1 MVGSLYSGISGIK
14 THQTGIDVTSN
25 NIANVNT
32 TGFRANSPEFKS
44 LFSTHLNYVNSNS
57 PVANDYNYGVTIG
70 SNAINTNDGTYVNA
84 DGDFNVAYS
93 GKGWF
98 VVGLN
103 KNGAFDI
110 TNPDYTGAQQNYFTR
125 DGSFSLDGEGY
136 LVNSS
141 GYYMYGINLGKIAA
155 DGTLT
160 GANNL
165 EQDYANLG
173 GSVLEPIQIP
183 KEMHYQP
190 TLTTQV
196 NLAVNLN
203 RTQNAQGITA
213 LQDENGNFSMEKF
226 LALDMNSLMDSSGKL
241 IDAKN
246 YKDITFSVEQNGE
259 TKNYTFTYGAEGENG
274 FKTTG
279 ELITLIKER
288 TGLDLALKLDS
299 LGNPSDCSLYL
310 SNNTMQ
316 EMTLSISGRLAQK
329 LGLSTNNETLESAF
343 QSQVETFTENTNY
356 PNGAYVNYG
365 GIIFQK
371 NGEGQDAGN
380 PIDNPESW
388 TLVDS
393 TKVANYKEN
402 SEYNEGDFIVYE
414 GKIYQRSNEP
424 ITMVEDPETGE
435 LIAQNPA
442 EDTIGWKEIGEN
454 SRGMITEYEAGTTYE
469 ENAMV
474 TLNGILYQK
483 TNGAGDTNPL
493 EDASGWRILMTDSL
507 DSTQL
512 NVATYET
519 NTEVYSD
526 SGEKFILKSQYILLE
541 QGDQTAT
548 PPINERWE
556 VKSAIYDS
564 TGKTM
569 ISENPVFSEISF
581 NADGTPNAEPFEVAF
596 QNGSI
601 QVNLAQSD
609 DGKFS
614 SNFAYTDSAL
624 KSATQDGTSSGI
636 MNDIVINEDGIIL
649 VNFTNGKVEP
659 IGRIGIAAFVN
670 DQGLSKVGGNL
681 FKMNAMTINGETSVV
696 SGPPLLAWEETGNA
710 GLKYGQVLDHML
722 ETSNVDTG
730 TALTDLIV
738 YQRGYQMSA
747 KSITTA
753 DQLMQEAIQLK
764 RS

>member
-14 THQTGIDVTSN
+14 THQVGIDVTSN
-25 NIANVNT
+25 NIANINT
-32 TGFRANSPEFKS
+32 TGFRANTPEFKS
-44 LFSTHLNYVNSNS
+44 LFSTNLNYVNSNS
-57 PVANDYNYGVTIG
+57 PVANDYNYGVTLG
-70 SNAINTNDGTYVNA
+70 SNAINTNDGTYVSA

-103 KNGAFDI
+103 KNGEFDI
-110 TNPDYTGAQQNYFTR
+110 NNPNYNVKQNYFTR

-160 GANNL
+160 GTNNL
-165 EQDYANLG
+165 QQDYANLG

-183 KEMHYQP
+183 KELHYQP
-190 TLTTQV
+190 TLTTEV

-203 RTQNAQGITA
+203 RTQNAKGITA
-213 LQDENGNFSMEKF
+213 LQDINGNFSMEKF
-226 LALDMNSLMDSSGKL
+226 LAQDINSLMDSSGKL
-241 IDAKN
+241 LDAKN
-246 YKDITFSVEQNGE
+246 YKDITFSIEQNGV
-259 TKNYTFTYGAEGENG
+259 TTNHTFTYGDTGANG
-274 FKTTG
+274 FKSVG
-279 ELITLIKER
+279 ELIDLIKEQ
-288 TGLDLALKLDS
+288 TGLDLALKLDENA
-299 LGNPSDCSLYL
+299 NPSDCSLYL
-310 SNNTMQ
+310 SNNSMQ
-316 EMTLSISGRLAQK
+316 NVNVSISGRLAEK
-329 LGLSTNNETLESAF
+329 LGLSTNNEILDSAF
-343 QSQVETFTENTNY
+343 TSQIKTFEENAVY
-356 PNGAYVNYG
+356 QNGDYVNYQG
-365 GIIFQK
+365 MIFQK
-371 NGEGQDAGN
+371 NGEGEALGN

-388 TLVDS
+388 NLVDS
-393 TKVANYKEN
+393 TKVPTYQEN
-402 SEYNEGDFIVYE
+402 QEYLEGDFIVYE
-414 GKIYQRSNEP
+414 GRVYQRSAEE

-435 LIAQNPA
+435 LVPQNPA
-442 EDTIGWKEIGEN
+442 EDTQAWIEVGEN
-454 SRGMITEYEAGTTYE
+454 TKGMIAEYQAGNNYQ

-483 TNGAGDTNPL
+483 VNGAGNTNPS
-493 EDASGWRILMTDSL
+493 EDSSGWRILMSDSL

-512 NVATYET
+512 NVPTYET

-526 SGEKFILKSQYILLE
+526 TGEKFILKNQYILIE

-556 VKSAIYDS
+556 VRSAIYDS

-569 ISENPVFSEISF
+569 ISQNPVLSEISF
-581 NADGTPNAEPFEVAF
+581 NADGSANATPFAVEF
-596 QNGSI
+596 QGGSI

-609 DGKFS
+609 DGKSS

-624 KSATQDGTSSGI
+624 KSATQDGTESGI
-636 MNDIVINEDGIIL
+636 MDDIVINEDGIIL

-681 FKMNAMTINGETSVV
+681 FEMNAMTINGETSVV
-696 SGPPLLAWEETGNA
+696 SGPPLLAWEETGTA
-710 GLKYGQVLDHML
+710 SLKYGQVLDHML

>member
-14 THQTGIDVTSN
+14 THQVGIDVTSN
-25 NIANVNT
+25 NIANINT
-32 TGFRANSPEFKS
+32 TGFRANTPEFKS
-44 LFSTHLNYVNSNS
+44 LFSTNLNYVNSNS
-57 PVANDYNYGVTIG
+57 PVANDYNYGVTLG
-70 SNAINTNDGTYVNA
+70 SNAINTNDGTYVSA

-103 KNGAFDI
+103 KNGEFDI
-110 TNPDYTGAQQNYFTR
+110 NNPNYNVKQNYFTR

-160 GANNL
+160 GTNNL
-165 EQDYANLG
+165 QQDYANLG

-183 KEMHYQP
+183 KELHYQP
-190 TLTTQV
+190 TLTTEV

-203 RTQNAQGITA
+203 RTQNAKGITA
-213 LQDENGNFSMEKF
+213 LQDINGNFSMEKF
-226 LALDMNSLMDSSGKL
+226 LAQDINSLMDSSGKL
-241 IDAKN
+241 LDAKN
-246 YKDITFSVEQNGE
+246 YKDITFSIEQNGV
-259 TKNYTFTYGAEGENG
+259 TTNHTFTYGDTGANG
-274 FKTTG
+274 FKSVG
-279 ELITLIKER
+279 ELIDLIKEQ
-288 TGLDLALKLDS
+288 TGLDLALKLDEN
-299 LGNPSDCSLYL
+299 GNPSDCSLYL
-310 SNNTMQ
+310 SNNSMQ
-316 EMTLSISGRLAQK
+316 NMNVSISGRLAEK
-329 LGLSTNNETLESAF
+329 LGLSTNNEILDSAF
-343 QSQVETFTENTNY
+343 TSQIKTFEENVVY
-356 PNGAYVNYG
+356 QNGDYVNYQG
-365 GIIFQK
+365 MIFQK
-371 NGEGQDAGN
+371 NGEGEALGN

-388 TLVDS
+388 NLVDS
-393 TKVANYKEN
+393 TKVPTYQEN
-402 SEYNEGDFIVYE
+402 QEYLEGDFIVYE
-414 GKIYQRSNEP
+414 GRVYQRSAEE

-435 LIAQNPA
+435 LVPQNPA
-442 EDTIGWKEIGEN
+442 EDTQAWIEVGEN
-454 SRGMITEYEAGTTYE
+454 TKGMIAEYQAGNNYQ

-483 TNGAGDTNPL
+483 VNGAGNTNPS
-493 EDASGWRILMTDSL
+493 EDSSGWRILMSDSL

-512 NVATYET
+512 NVPTYET

-526 SGEKFILKSQYILLE
+526 TGEKFILKNQYILIE

-556 VKSAIYDS
+556 VRSAIYDS

-569 ISENPVFSEISF
+569 ISQNPVLSEISF
-581 NADGTPNAEPFEVAF
+581 NADGSANATPFAVEF
-596 QNGSI
+596 QGGSI

-609 DGKFS
+609 DGKSS

-624 KSATQDGTSSGI
+624 KSATQDGTESGI
-636 MNDIVINEDGIIL
+636 MDDIVINEDGIIL

-681 FKMNAMTINGETSVV
+681 FEMNAMTINGETSVV
-696 SGPPLLAWEETGNA
+696 SGPPLLAWEETGTA
-710 GLKYGQVLDHML
+710 SLKYGQVLDHML

>member
-14 THQTGIDVTSN
+14 THQVGIDVTSN
-25 NIANVNT
+25 NIANINT
-32 TGFRANSPEFKS
+32 TGFRANTPEFKS
-44 LFSTHLNYVNSNS
+44 LFSTNLNYVNSNS
-57 PVANDYNYGVTIG
+57 PVANDYNYGVTLG
-70 SNAINTNDGTYVNA
+70 SNAINTNDGTYVSA

-103 KNGAFDI
+103 KNGEFDI
-110 TNPDYTGAQQNYFTR
+110 NNPNYNVKQNYFTR

-160 GANNL
+160 GTNNL
-165 EQDYANLG
+165 QQDYANLG

-183 KEMHYQP
+183 KELHYQP
-190 TLTTQV
+190 TLTTEV

-203 RTQNAQGITA
+203 RTQNAKGITA
-213 LQDENGNFSMEKF
+213 LQDINGNFSMEKF
-226 LALDMNSLMDSSGKL
+226 LAQDINSLMDSSGKL
-241 IDAKN
+241 LDAKN
-246 YKDITFSVEQNGE
+246 YKDITFSIEQNGV
-259 TKNYTFTYGAEGENG
+259 TTNHTFTYGDTGANG
-274 FKTTG
+274 FKSVG
-279 ELITLIKER
+279 ELIDLIKEQ
-288 TGLDLALKLDS
+288 TGLDLALKLDEN
-299 LGNPSDCSLYL
+299 GNPSDCSLYL
-310 SNNTMQ
+310 SNNSMQ
-316 EMTLSISGRLAQK
+316 NVNVSISGRLAEK
-329 LGLSTNNETLESAF
+329 LGLSTNNEILDSAF
-343 QSQVETFTENTNY
+343 TSQIKTFEENAVYQNGDYINY
-356 PNGAYVNYG
+356 QGM
-365 GIIFQK
+365 IFQK
-371 NGEGQDAGN
+371 NGEGEALGN

-388 TLVDS
+388 NLVDS
-393 TKVANYKEN
+393 TKVPTYQEN
-402 SEYNEGDFIVYE
+402 QEYLEGDFIVYE
-414 GKIYQRSNEP
+414 GRVYQRSAEE

-435 LIAQNPA
+435 LVPQNPA
-442 EDTIGWKEIGEN
+442 EDTQAWIEVGEN
-454 SRGMITEYEAGTTYE
+454 TKGMIAEYQAGNNYQ

-483 TNGAGDTNPL
+483 VNGAGNTNPS
-493 EDASGWRILMTDSL
+493 EDSSGWRILMSDSL

-512 NVATYET
+512 NVPTYET

-526 SGEKFILKSQYILLE
+526 TGEKFILKNQYILIE

-556 VKSAIYDS
+556 VRSAIYDS

-569 ISENPVFSEISF
+569 ISQNPVLSEISF
-581 NADGTPNAEPFEVAF
+581 NADGSANATPFAVEF
-596 QNGSI
+596 QGGSI

-609 DGKFS
+609 DGKSS

-624 KSATQDGTSSGI
+624 KSATQDGTESGI
-636 MNDIVINEDGIIL
+636 MDDIVINEDGIIL

-681 FKMNAMTINGETSVV
+681 FEMNAMTINGETSVV
-696 SGPPLLAWEETGNA
+696 SGPPLLAWEETGTA
-710 GLKYGQVLDHML
+710 SLKYGQVLDHML

>member
-14 THQTGIDVTSN
+14 THQVGIDVTSN
-25 NIANVNT
+25 NIANINT
-32 TGFRANSPEFKS
+32 TGFRANTPEFKS
-44 LFSTHLNYVNSNS
+44 LFSTNLNYVNSNS
-57 PVANDYNYGVTIG
+57 PVANDYNYGVTLG
-70 SNAINTNDGTYVNA
+70 SNAINTNDGTYVSA

-103 KNGAFDI
+103 KNGEFDI
-110 TNPDYTGAQQNYFTR
+110 NNPNYNVKQNYFTR

-160 GANNL
+160 GTNNL
-165 EQDYANLG
+165 QQDYANLG

-183 KEMHYQP
+183 KELHYQP
-190 TLTTQV
+190 TLTTEV

-203 RTQNAQGITA
+203 RTQNAKGITA
-213 LQDENGNFSMEKF
+213 LQDINGNFSMEKF
-226 LALDMNSLMDSSGKL
+226 LAQDINSLMDSSGKL
-241 IDAKN
+241 LDAKN
-246 YKDITFSVEQNGE
+246 YKDITFSIEQNGV
-259 TKNYTFTYGAEGENG
+259 TTNHTFTYGDTGANG
-274 FKTTG
+274 FKSVG
-279 ELITLIKER
+279 VLIDLFKEQ
-288 TGLDLALKLDS
+288 TGLVLALKLDEN
-299 LGNPSDCSLYL
+299 GNPSDCSLYL
-310 SNNTMQ
+310 SNNSMQ
-316 EMTLSISGRLAQK
+316 NVNVSISGRLAEK
-329 LGLSTNNETLESAF
+329 LGLSTNNEILDSAF
-343 QSQVETFTENTNY
+343 TSQIKTFEENAVY
-356 PNGAYVNYG
+356 QNGDYVNYQG
-365 GIIFQK
+365 MIFQK
-371 NGEGQDAGN
+371 NGEGEALGN

-388 TLVDS
+388 NLVDS
-393 TKVANYKEN
+393 TKVPTYQEN
-402 SEYNEGDFIVYE
+402 QEYLEGDFIVYE
-414 GKIYQRSNEP
+414 GRVYQRSAEE

-435 LIAQNPA
+435 LVPQNPA
-442 EDTIGWKEIGEN
+442 EDTQAWIEVGEN
-454 SRGMITEYEAGTTYE
+454 TKGMIAEYQAGNNYQ

-483 TNGAGDTNPL
+483 VNGAGNTNPS
-493 EDASGWRILMTDSL
+493 EDSSGWRILMSDSL

-512 NVATYET
+512 NVPTYET

-526 SGEKFILKSQYILLE
+526 TGEKFILKNQYILIE

-556 VKSAIYDS
+556 VRSAIYDS

-569 ISENPVFSEISF
+569 ISQNPVLSEISF
-581 NADGTPNAEPFEVAF
+581 NADGSANATPFAVEF
-596 QNGSI
+596 QGGSI

-609 DGKFS
+609 DGKSS

-624 KSATQDGTSSGI
+624 KSATQDGTESGI
-636 MNDIVINEDGIIL
+636 MDDIVINEDGIIL

-681 FKMNAMTINGETSVV
+681 FEMNAMTINGETSVV
-696 SGPPLLAWEETGNA
+696 SGPPLLAWEETGTA
-710 GLKYGQVLDHML
+710 SLKYGQVLDHML

>member
-14 THQTGIDVTSN
+14 THQVGIDVTSN
-25 NIANVNT
+25 NIANINT
-32 TGFRANSPEFKS
+32 TGFRANTPEFKS
-44 LFSTHLNYVNSNS
+44 LFSTNLNYVNSNS
-57 PVANDYNYGVTIG
+57 PVANDYNYGVTLG
-70 SNAINTNDGTYVNA
+70 SNAINTNDGTYVSA
-84 DGDFNVAYS
+84 DADFNVAYS

-103 KNGAFDI
+103 KNGEFDI
-110 TNPDYTGAQQNYFTR
+110 NNPNYNVKQNYFTR

-160 GANNL
+160 GTNNL
-165 EQDYANLG
+165 QQDYANLG

-183 KEMHYQP
+183 KELHYQP
-190 TLTTQV
+190 TLTTEV

-203 RTQNAQGITA
+203 RTQNAKGITA
-213 LQDENGNFSMEKF
+213 LQDINGNFSMEKF
-226 LALDMNSLMDSSGKL
+226 LAQDINSLMDSSGKL
-241 IDAKN
+241 LDAKN
-246 YKDITFSVEQNGE
+246 YKDITFSIEQNGV
-259 TKNYTFTYGAEGENG
+259 TTNHTFTYGDTGANG
-274 FKTTG
+274 FKSVG
-279 ELITLIKER
+279 ELIDLIKEQ
-288 TGLDLALKLDS
+288 TGLDLALKLDEN
-299 LGNPSDCSLYL
+299 GNPSDCSLYL
-310 SNNTMQ
+310 SNNSMQ
-316 EMTLSISGRLAQK
+316 NVNVSISGRLAEK
-329 LGLSTNNETLESAF
+329 LGLSTNNEILDSAF
-343 QSQVETFTENTNY
+343 TSQIKTFEENAVY
-356 PNGAYVNYG
+356 QNGDYVNYQG
-365 GIIFQK
+365 MIFQK
-371 NGEGQDAGN
+371 NGEGEALGN

-388 TLVDS
+388 NLVDS
-393 TKVANYKEN
+393 TKVPTYQEN
-402 SEYNEGDFIVYE
+402 QEYLEGDFIVYE
-414 GKIYQRSNEP
+414 GRVYQRSAEE

-435 LIAQNPA
+435 LVPQNPA
-442 EDTIGWKEIGEN
+442 EDTQAWIEVGEN
-454 SRGMITEYEAGTTYE
+454 TKGMIAEYQAGNNYQ

-483 TNGAGDTNPL
+483 VNGAGNTNPS
-493 EDASGWRILMTDSL
+493 EDSSGWRILMSDSL

-512 NVATYET
+512 NVPTYET

-526 SGEKFILKSQYILLE
+526 TGEKFILKNQYILIE

-548 PPINERWE
+548 PRINERWE
-556 VKSAIYDS
+556 VRSAIYDS

-569 ISENPVFSEISF
+569 ISQNPVLSEISF
-581 NADGTPNAEPFEVAF
+581 NADGSANATPFAVEF
-596 QNGSI
+596 QGGSI

-609 DGKFS
+609 DGKSS

-624 KSATQDGTSSGI
+624 KSATQDGTESGI
-636 MNDIVINEDGIIL
+636 MDDIVINEDGIIL

-681 FKMNAMTINGETSVV
+681 FEMNAMTINGETSVV
-696 SGPPLLAWEETGNA
+696 SGPPLLAWEETGTA
-710 GLKYGQVLDHML
+710 SLKYGQVLDHML

>member
-14 THQTGIDVTSN
+14 THQVGIDVTSN
-25 NIANVNT
+25 NIANTNT
-32 TGFRANSPEFKS
+32 TGFRANTLEFKS
-44 LFSTHLNYVNSNS
+44 LFSTILNYVNSYS
-57 PVANDYNYGVTIG
+57 PVANDYNYGVTLG
-70 SNAINTNDGTYVNA
+70 SNAINTNDGTYVSA

-103 KNGAFDI
+103 KNGEFDI
-110 TNPDYTGAQQNYFTR
+110 NNPNYNVKQNYFTR

-160 GANNL
+160 GTNNL
-165 EQDYANLG
+165 QQDYANLG

-183 KEMHYQP
+183 KELHYQP
-190 TLTTQV
+190 TLTTEV

-203 RTQNAQGITA
+203 RTQNAKGITA
-213 LQDENGNFSMEKF
+213 LQDINGNFSMQKF
-226 LALDMNSLMDSSGKL
+226 LAQDINSLMDSSGKL
-241 IDAKN
+241 LDAKN
-246 YKDITFSVEQNGE
+246 YKDITFSIEQNGV
-259 TKNYTFTYGAEGENG
+259 TTNHTFTYGDTGANG
-274 FKTTG
+274 FKSVG
-279 ELITLIKER
+279 ELIDLIKEQ
-288 TGLDLALKLDS
+288 TGLDLALKLDEN
-299 LGNPSDCSLYL
+299 GNPSDCSLYL
-310 SNNTMQ
+310 SNNSMQ
-316 EMTLSISGRLAQK
+316 NVNVSISGRLAEK
-329 LGLSTNNETLESAF
+329 LGLSTNNEILDSAF
-343 QSQVETFTENTNY
+343 TSQIKTFEENVVY
-356 PNGAYVNYG
+356 QNGDYVNYQG
-365 GIIFQK
+365 MIFQK
-371 NGEGQDAGN
+371 NGEGEALGN

-388 TLVDS
+388 NLVDS
-393 TKVANYKEN
+393 TKVPTYQEN
-402 SEYNEGDFIVYE
+402 QEYLEGDFIVYE
-414 GKIYQRSNEP
+414 GRVYQRSAEE

-435 LIAQNPA
+435 LVPQNPA
-442 EDTIGWKEIGEN
+442 EDTQAWIEVGEN
-454 SRGMITEYEAGTTYE
+454 TKGMIAEYQAGNNYQ

-483 TNGAGDTNPL
+483 VNGAGNTNPS
-493 EDASGWRILMTDSL
+493 EDSSGWRILMSDSL

-512 NVATYET
+512 NVPTYET

-526 SGEKFILKSQYILLE
+526 TGEKFILKNQYILIE

-556 VKSAIYDS
+556 VRSAIYDS

-569 ISENPVFSEISF
+569 ISQNPVLSEISF
-581 NADGTPNAEPFEVAF
+581 NADGSANATPFAVEF
-596 QNGSI
+596 QGGSI

-609 DGKFS
+609 DGKSS

-624 KSATQDGTSSGI
+624 KSATQDGTESGI
-636 MNDIVINEDGIIL
+636 MDDIVINEDGIIL

-681 FKMNAMTINGETSVV
+681 FEMNAMTINGETSVG
-696 SGPPLLAWEETGNA
+696 SGPPLLAWEETGTA
-710 GLKYGQVLDHML
+710 SLKYGQVLDHML

>member
-14 THQTGIDVTSN
+14 THQVGIDVTSN
-25 NIANVNT
+25 NIANINT
-32 TGFRANSPEFKS
+32 TGFRANTPEFKS
-44 LFSTHLNYVNSNS
+44 LFSTNLNYVNSNS
-57 PVANDYNYGVTIG
+57 PVANDYNYGVTLG
-70 SNAINTNDGTYVNA
+70 SNAINTNDGTYVSA

-103 KNGAFDI
+103 KNGEFDI
-110 TNPDYTGAQQNYFTR
+110 NNPNYNVKQNYFTR

-160 GANNL
+160 GTNNL
-165 EQDYANLG
+165 QQDYANLG

-183 KEMHYQP
+183 KELHYQP
-190 TLTTQV
+190 TLTTEV

-203 RTQNAQGITA
+203 RTQNAKGITA
-213 LQDENGNFSMEKF
+213 LQDINGNFSMEKF
-226 LALDMNSLMDSSGKL
+226 LAQDINSLMDSSGKL
-241 IDAKN
+241 LDAKN
-246 YKDITFSVEQNGE
+246 YKDITFSIEQNGV
-259 TKNYTFTYGAEGENG
+259 TTNHTFTYGDTGANG
-274 FKTTG
+274 FKSVG
-279 ELITLIKER
+279 ELIDLIKEQ
-288 TGLDLALKLDS
+288 TGLDLALKLDEN
-299 LGNPSDCSLYL
+299 GNPSDCSLYL
-310 SNNTMQ
+310 SNNSMQ
-316 EMTLSISGRLAQK
+316 NVNVSISGRLAEK
-329 LGLSTNNETLESAF
+329 LGLSTNNEILDSAF
-343 QSQVETFTENTNY
+343 TSQIKTFEENAVY
-356 PNGAYVNYG
+356 QNGDYVNYQG
-365 GIIFQK
+365 MIFQK
-371 NGEGQDAGN
+371 NGKGEALGN

-388 TLVDS
+388 NLVDS
-393 TKVANYKEN
+393 TKVPTYQEN
-402 SEYNEGDFIVYE
+402 QEYLEGDFIVYE
-414 GKIYQRSNEP
+414 GRVYQRSAEE

-435 LIAQNPA
+435 LVPQNPA
-442 EDTIGWKEIGEN
+442 EDTQAWIEVGEN
-454 SRGMITEYEAGTTYE
+454 TKGMIAEYQAGNNYQ

-483 TNGAGDTNPL
+483 VNGAGNTNPS
-493 EDASGWRILMTDSL
+493 EDSSGWRILMSDSL

-512 NVATYET
+512 NVPTYET

-526 SGEKFILKSQYILLE
+526 TGEKFILKNQYILIE

-556 VKSAIYDS
+556 VRSAIYDS

-569 ISENPVFSEISF
+569 ISQNPVLSEISF
-581 NADGTPNAEPFEVAF
+581 NADGSANATPFAVEF
-596 QNGSI
+596 QGGSI

-609 DGKFS
+609 DGKSS

-624 KSATQDGTSSGI
+624 KSATQDGTESGI
-636 MNDIVINEDGIIL
+636 MDDIVINEDGIIL

-681 FKMNAMTINGETSVV
+681 FEMNAMTINGETSVV
-696 SGPPLLAWEETGNA
+696 SGPPLLAWEETGTA
-710 GLKYGQVLDHML
+710 SLKYGQVLDHML

>member
-14 THQTGIDVTSN
+14 THQVGIDVTSN
-25 NIANVNT
+25 NIANINT
-32 TGFRANSPEFKS
+32 TGFRANTPEFKS
-44 LFSTHLNYVNSNS
+44 LFSTNLNYVNSNS
-57 PVANDYNYGVTIG
+57 PVANDYNYGVTLG
-70 SNAINTNDGTYVNA
+70 SNAINTNDGTYVSA

-103 KNGAFDI
+103 KNGEFDI
-110 TNPDYTGAQQNYFTR
+110 NNPNYNVKQNYFTR

-160 GANNL
+160 GTNNL
-165 EQDYANLG
+165 QQDYANLG

-183 KEMHYQP
+183 KELHYQP
-190 TLTTQV
+190 TLTTEV

-203 RTQNAQGITA
+203 RTQNAKGITA
-213 LQDENGNFSMEKF
+213 LQDINGNFSMEKF
-226 LALDMNSLMDSSGKL
+226 LAQDINSLMDSSGKL
-241 IDAKN
+241 LDAKN
-246 YKDITFSVEQNGE
+246 YKDITFSIEQNGV
-259 TKNYTFTYGAEGENG
+259 TTNHTFTYGDTGANG
-274 FKTTG
+274 FKSVG
-279 ELITLIKER
+279 ELIDLIKEQ
-288 TGLDLALKLDS
+288 TGLDLALKLDEN
-299 LGNPSDCSLYL
+299 GNPSDCSLYL
-310 SNNTMQ
+310 SNNSMQ
-316 EMTLSISGRLAQK
+316 NVNVSISGRLAEK
-329 LGLSTNNETLESAF
+329 LGLSTNNEILDSAF
-343 QSQVETFTENTNY
+343 TSQIKTFEENVVY
-356 PNGAYVNYG
+356 QNGDYVNYQG
-365 GIIFQK
+365 MIFQK
-371 NGEGQDAGN
+371 NGEGEALGN

-388 TLVDS
+388 NLVDS
-393 TKVANYKEN
+393 TKVATYQEN
-402 SEYNEGDFIVYE
+402 QEYLEGDFIVYE
-414 GKIYQRSNEP
+414 GRVYQRSAEE
-424 ITMVEDPETGE
+424 IIMIEDPETGE
-435 LIAQNPA
+435 LVRQNPA
-442 EDTIGWKEIGEN
+442 EDTQAWIEVGEN
-454 SRGMITEYEAGTTYE
+454 TKGMIAEYQAGNNYQ

-483 TNGAGDTNPL
+483 VNGAGNTNPS
-493 EDASGWRILMTDSL
+493 EDSSGWRILMSDSL

-512 NVATYET
+512 NVPTYET

-526 SGEKFILKSQYILLE
+526 TGEKFILKNQYILIE

-556 VKSAIYDS
+556 VRSAIYDS

-569 ISENPVFSEISF
+569 ISQNPVLSEISF
-581 NADGTPNAEPFEVAF
+581 NADGSANATPFAVEF
-596 QNGSI
+596 QGGSI

-609 DGKFS
+609 DGKSS

-624 KSATQDGTSSGI
+624 KSATQDGTESGI
-636 MNDIVINEDGIIL
+636 MDDIVINEDGIIL

-681 FKMNAMTINGETSVV
+681 FEMNAMTINGETSVV
-696 SGPPLLAWEETGNA
+696 SGPPLLAWEETGTA

>member
-14 THQTGIDVTSN
+14 THQVGIDVTSN
-25 NIANVNT
+25 NIANINT
-32 TGFRANSPEFKS
+32 TGFRANTPEFKS
-44 LFSTHLNYVNSNS
+44 LFSTNLNYVNSNS
-57 PVANDYNYGVTIG
+57 PVANDYNYGVTLG
-70 SNAINTNDGTYVNA
+70 SNAINTNDGTYVSA

-103 KNGAFDI
+103 KNGEFDI
-110 TNPDYTGAQQNYFTR
+110 NNPNYNVKQNYFTR

-160 GANNL
+160 GTNNL
-165 EQDYANLG
+165 QQDYANLG

-183 KEMHYQP
+183 KELHYQP
-190 TLTTQV
+190 TLTTEV

-203 RTQNAQGITA
+203 RTQNAKGITA
-213 LQDENGNFSMEKF
+213 LQDINGNFSMEKF
-226 LALDMNSLMDSSGKL
+226 LAQDINSLMDSSGKL
-241 IDAKN
+241 LDAKN
-246 YKDITFSVEQNGE
+246 YKDITFSIEQNGI
-259 TKNYTFTYGAEGENG
+259 TTNHTFTYGDTGANG
-274 FKTTG
+274 FKSVG
-279 ELITLIKER
+279 ELIDLIKEQ
-288 TGLDLALKLDS
+288 TGLDLALKLDEN
-299 LGNPSDCSLYL
+299 GNPSDCSLYL
-310 SNNTMQ
+310 SNNSMQ
-316 EMTLSISGRLAQK
+316 NVNVSISGRLAEK
-329 LGLSTNNETLESAF
+329 LGLSTNNEILDSAF
-343 QSQVETFTENTNY
+343 TSQIKTFEENAVY
-356 PNGAYVNYG
+356 QNGDYVNYQG
-365 GIIFQK
+365 MIFQK
-371 NGEGQDAGN
+371 NGEGEALGN

-388 TLVDS
+388 NLVDS
-393 TKVANYKEN
+393 TKVPTYQEN
-402 SEYNEGDFIVYE
+402 QEYLEGDFIVYE
-414 GKIYQRSNEP
+414 GRVYQRSAEE

-435 LIAQNPA
+435 LVPQNPA
-442 EDTIGWKEIGEN
+442 EDTQAWIEVGEN
-454 SRGMITEYEAGTTYE
+454 TKGMIAEYQAGNNYQ

-483 TNGAGDTNPL
+483 VNGAGNTNPA
-493 EDASGWRILMTDSL
+493 EDSSGWRILMSDSL

-512 NVATYET
+512 NVPTYET

-526 SGEKFILKSQYILLE
+526 TGEKFILKNQYILIE

-556 VKSAIYDS
+556 VRSAIYDS

-569 ISENPVFSEISF
+569 ISQNPVLSEISF
-581 NADGTPNAEPFEVAF
+581 NADGSANATPFAVEF
-596 QNGSI
+596 QGGSI

-609 DGKFS
+609 DGKSS

-624 KSATQDGTSSGI
+624 KSATQDGTESGI
-636 MNDIVINEDGIIL
+636 MDDIVINEDGIIL

-681 FKMNAMTINGETSVV
+681 FEMNAMTINGETSVV
-696 SGPPLLAWEETGNA
+696 SGPPLLAWEETGTA
-710 GLKYGQVLDHML
+710 SLKYGQVLDHML

>member
-14 THQTGIDVTSN
+14 THQVGIDVTSN
-25 NIANVNT
+25 NIANINT
-32 TGFRANSPEFKS
+32 TGFRANTPEFKS
-44 LFSTHLNYVNSNS
+44 LFSTNLNYVNSNS
-57 PVANDYNYGVTIG
+57 PVANDYNYGVTLG
-70 SNAINTNDGTYVNA
+70 SNAINTNDGTYVSA

-103 KNGAFDI
+103 KNGEFDI
-110 TNPDYTGAQQNYFTR
+110 NNPNYNVKQNYFTR

-160 GANNL
+160 GTNNL
-165 EQDYANLG
+165 QQDYANLG

-183 KEMHYQP
+183 KELHYQP
-190 TLTTQV
+190 TLTTEV

-203 RTQNAQGITA
+203 RTQNAKGITA
-213 LQDENGNFSMEKF
+213 LQDINGNFSMEKF
-226 LALDMNSLMDSSGKL
+226 LAQDINSLMDSSGKL
-241 IDAKN
+241 LDAKN
-246 YKDITFSVEQNGE
+246 YKDITFSIEQNGV
-259 TKNYTFTYGAEGENG
+259 TTNHTFTYGDTGANG
-274 FKTTG
+274 FKSVG
-279 ELITLIKER
+279 ELIDLIKEQ
-288 TGLDLALKLDS
+288 TGLDLALKFDEN
-299 LGNPSDCSLYL
+299 GNPSDCSLYL
-310 SNNTMQ
+310 SNNSMQ
-316 EMTLSISGRLAQK
+316 NVNVSISGRLAEK
-329 LGLSTNNETLESAF
+329 LGLSTNNEILDSAF
-343 QSQVETFTENTNY
+343 TSQIKTFEENAVY
-356 PNGAYVNYG
+356 QNGDYVNYQG
-365 GIIFQK
+365 MIFQK
-371 NGEGQDAGN
+371 NGEGEALGN

-388 TLVDS
+388 NLVDS
-393 TKVANYKEN
+393 TKVPTYQEN
-402 SEYNEGDFIVYE
+402 QEYLEGDFIVYE
-414 GKIYQRSNEP
+414 GRVYQRSAEE

-435 LIAQNPA
+435 LVPQNPA
-442 EDTIGWKEIGEN
+442 EDTQAWIEVGEN
-454 SRGMITEYEAGTTYE
+454 TKGMIAEYQAGNNYQ

-483 TNGAGDTNPL
+483 VNGAGNTNPS
-493 EDASGWRILMTDSL
+493 EDSSGWRILMSDSL

-512 NVATYET
+512 NVPTYET

-526 SGEKFILKSQYILLE
+526 TGEKFILKNQYILIE

-556 VKSAIYDS
+556 VRSAIYDS

-569 ISENPVFSEISF
+569 ISQNPVLSEISF
-581 NADGTPNAEPFEVAF
+581 NADGSANATPFAVEF
-596 QNGSI
+596 QGGSI

-609 DGKFS
+609 DGKSS

-624 KSATQDGTSSGI
+624 KSATQDGTESGI
-636 MNDIVINEDGIIL
+636 MDDIVINEDGIIL

-681 FKMNAMTINGETSVV
+681 FEMNAMTINGETSVV
-696 SGPPLLAWEETGNA
+696 SGPPLLAWEETGTA
-710 GLKYGQVLDHML
+710 SLKYGQVLDHML

>member
-14 THQTGIDVTSN
+14 THQVGIDVTSN
-25 NIANVNT
+25 NIANINT
-32 TGFRANSPEFKS
+32 TGFRANTPEFKS
-44 LFSTHLNYVNSNS
+44 LFSTNLNYVNSNS
-57 PVANDYNYGVTIG
+57 PVANDYNYGVTLG
-70 SNAINTNDGTYVNA
+70 SNAINTNDGTYVSA

-103 KNGAFDI
+103 KNGEFDI
-110 TNPDYTGAQQNYFTR
+110 NNPNYNVKQNYFTR

-160 GANNL
+160 GTNNL
-165 EQDYANLG
+165 QQDYANLG

-183 KEMHYQP
+183 KELHYQP
-190 TLTTQV
+190 TLTTEV

-203 RTQNAQGITA
+203 RTQNAKGITA
-213 LQDENGNFSMEKF
+213 LQDIDGNFSMEKF
-226 LALDMNSLMDSSGKL
+226 LAQDINSLMDSSGKL
-241 IDAKN
+241 LDAKN
-246 YKDITFSVEQNGE
+246 YKDITFSIEQNGI
-259 TKNYTFTYGAEGENG
+259 TTNHTFTYGDTGANG
-274 FKTTG
+274 FKSVG
-279 ELITLIKER
+279 ELIDLIKEQ
-288 TGLDLALKLDS
+288 TGLDLALKLDEN
-299 LGNPSDCSLYL
+299 GNPSDCSLYL
-310 SNNTMQ
+310 SNNSMQ
-316 EMTLSISGRLAQK
+316 NVNVSISGRLAEK
-329 LGLSTNNETLESAF
+329 LGLSTNNEILDSAF
-343 QSQVETFTENTNY
+343 TSQIKTFEENAVY
-356 PNGAYVNYG
+356 QNGDYVNYQG
-365 GIIFQK
+365 MIFQK
-371 NGEGQDAGN
+371 NGEGEALGN

-388 TLVDS
+388 NLVDS
-393 TKVANYKEN
+393 TKVPTYQEN
-402 SEYNEGDFIVYE
+402 QEYLEGDFIVYE
-414 GKIYQRSNEP
+414 GRVYQRSAEE

-435 LIAQNPA
+435 LVPQNPA
-442 EDTIGWKEIGEN
+442 EDTQAWIEVGEN
-454 SRGMITEYEAGTTYE
+454 TKGMIAEYQAGNNYQ

-483 TNGAGDTNPL
+483 VNGAGNTNPS
-493 EDASGWRILMTDSL
+493 EDSSGWRILMSDSL

-512 NVATYET
+512 NVPTYET

-526 SGEKFILKSQYILLE
+526 TGEKFILKNQYILIK

-556 VKSAIYDS
+556 VRSAIYDS

-569 ISENPVFSEISF
+569 ISQNPVLSEISF
-581 NADGTPNAEPFEVAF
+581 NADGSANATPFAVEF
-596 QNGSI
+596 QGGSI

-609 DGKFS
+609 DGKSS

-624 KSATQDGTSSGI
+624 KSATQDGTESGI
-636 MNDIVINEDGIIL
+636 MDDIVINEDGIIL

-681 FKMNAMTINGETSVV
+681 FEMNAMTINGETSVV
-696 SGPPLLAWEETGNA
+696 SGPPLLAWEETGTA
-710 GLKYGQVLDHML
+710 SLKYGQVLDHML

>member
-14 THQTGIDVTSN
+14 THQVGIDVTSN
-25 NIANVNT
+25 NIANINT
-32 TGFRANSPEFKS
+32 TGFRANTPEFKS
-44 LFSTHLNYVNSNS
+44 LFSTNLNYVNSNS
-57 PVANDYNYGVTIG
+57 PVANDYNYGVTLG
-70 SNAINTNDGTYVNA
+70 SNAINTNDGTYVSA

-103 KNGAFDI
+103 KNGEFDI
-110 TNPDYTGAQQNYFTR
+110 NNPNYNVKQNYFTR

-160 GANNL
+160 GTNNL
-165 EQDYANLG
+165 QQDYANLG

-183 KEMHYQP
+183 KELHYQP
-190 TLTTQV
+190 TLTTEV

-203 RTQNAQGITA
+203 RTQNAKGITA
-213 LQDENGNFSMEKF
+213 LQDINGNFSMEKF
-226 LALDMNSLMDSSGKL
+226 LAQDINSLMDSSGKL
-241 IDAKN
+241 LDAKN
-246 YKDITFSVEQNGE
+246 YKDITFSIEQNGV
-259 TKNYTFTYGAEGENG
+259 TTNHTFTYGDTGANG
-274 FKTTG
+274 FKSVG
-279 ELITLIKER
+279 ELIDLIKEQ
-288 TGLDLALKLDS
+288 TGLDLALKLDEN
-299 LGNPSDCSLYL
+299 GNPSDCSLYL
-310 SNNTMQ
+310 SNNSMQ
-316 EMTLSISGRLAQK
+316 NVNVSISGRLAEK
-329 LGLSTNNETLESAF
+329 LGLSTNNEILDSAF
-343 QSQVETFTENTNY
+343 TSQIKTFEENAVYQNGDYINY
-356 PNGAYVNYG
+356 QGM
-365 GIIFQK
+365 IFQK
-371 NGEGQDAGN
+371 NGEGEALGN
-380 PIDNPESW
+380 PFDNQESW
-388 TLVDS
+388 NLVDS
-393 TKVANYKEN
+393 TKVPTYQEN
-402 SEYNEGDFIVYE
+402 QEYLEGDFIVYE
-414 GKIYQRSNEP
+414 GRVYQRSAEE

-435 LIAQNPA
+435 LVPQNPA
-442 EDTIGWKEIGEN
+442 EDTQAWIEVGEN
-454 SRGMITEYEAGTTYE
+454 TKGMIAEYQAGNNYQ

-483 TNGAGDTNPL
+483 VNGAGNTNPS
-493 EDASGWRILMTDSL
+493 EDSSGWRILMSDSL

-512 NVATYET
+512 NVPTYET

-526 SGEKFILKSQYILLE
+526 TGEKFILKNQYILIE

-556 VKSAIYDS
+556 VRSAIYDS

-569 ISENPVFSEISF
+569 ISQNPVLSEISF
-581 NADGTPNAEPFEVAF
+581 NADGSANATPFAVEF
-596 QNGSI
+596 QGGSI

-609 DGKFS
+609 DGKSS

-624 KSATQDGTSSGI
+624 KSATQDGTESGI
-636 MNDIVINEDGIIL
+636 MDDIVINEDGIIL

-681 FKMNAMTINGETSVV
+681 FEMNAMTINGETSVV
-696 SGPPLLAWEETGNA
+696 SGPPLLAWEETGTA
-710 GLKYGQVLDHML
+710 SLKYGQVLDHML

>member
-14 THQTGIDVTSN
+14 THQVGIDVTSN
-25 NIANVNT
+25 NIANINT
-32 TGFRANSPEFKS
+32 TGFRANTPEFKS
-44 LFSTHLNYVNSNS
+44 LFSTNLNYVNSNS
-57 PVANDYNYGVTIG
+57 PVANDYNYGVTLG
-70 SNAINTNDGTYVNA
+70 SNAINTNDGTYVSA

-103 KNGAFDI
+103 KNGEFDI
-110 TNPDYTGAQQNYFTR
+110 NNPNYNVKQNYFTR

-160 GANNL
+160 GTNNL
-165 EQDYANLG
+165 QQDYANLG

-183 KEMHYQP
+183 KELHYQP
-190 TLTTQV
+190 TLTTEV

-203 RTQNAQGITA
+203 RTQNAKGITA
-213 LQDENGNFSMEKF
+213 LQDINGNFSMEKF
-226 LALDMNSLMDSSGKL
+226 LAQDINSLMDSSGKL
-241 IDAKN
+241 LDAKN
-246 YKDITFSVEQNGE
+246 YKDITFSIEQNGV
-259 TKNYTFTYGAEGENG
+259 TTNHTFTYGDTGANG
-274 FKTTG
+274 FKSVG
-279 ELITLIKER
+279 ELIDLIKEQ
-288 TGLDLALKLDS
+288 TGLDLALKLDEN
-299 LGNPSDCSLYL
+299 GNPSDCSLYL
-310 SNNTMQ
+310 SNNSMQ
-316 EMTLSISGRLAQK
+316 NVNVSISGRLAEK
-329 LGLSTNNETLESAF
+329 LGLSTNNEILDSAF
-343 QSQVETFTENTNY
+343 TSQIKTFEENAVY
-356 PNGAYVNYG
+356 QNGDYVNYQG
-365 GIIFQK
+365 MIFQK
-371 NGEGQDAGN
+371 NGEGEALGN

-388 TLVDS
+388 NLVDS
-393 TKVANYKEN
+393 TKVPTYQEN
-402 SEYNEGDFIVYE
+402 QEYLEGDFIVYE
-414 GKIYQRSNEP
+414 GRVYQRSAEE

-435 LIAQNPA
+435 LVPQNPA
-442 EDTIGWKEIGEN
+442 EDTQAWIEVGEN
-454 SRGMITEYEAGTTYE
+454 TKGMIAEYQAGNNYQ

-483 TNGAGDTNPL
+483 VNGAGNTNPA
-493 EDASGWRILMTDSL
+493 EDSSGWRILMSDSL

-512 NVATYET
+512 NVPTYET

-526 SGEKFILKSQYILLE
+526 TGEKFILKNQYILIE

-556 VKSAIYDS
+556 VRSAIYDS

-569 ISENPVFSEISF
+569 ISQNPVLSEISF
-581 NADGTPNAEPFEVAF
+581 NADGSANATPFAVEF
-596 QNGSI
+596 QGGSI

-609 DGKFS
+609 DGKSS

-624 KSATQDGTSSGI
+624 KSATQDGTESGI
-636 MNDIVINEDGIIL
+636 MDDIVINEDGIIL

-681 FKMNAMTINGETSVV
+681 FEMNAMTINGETSVV
-696 SGPPLLAWEETGNA
+696 SGPPLLAWEETGTA
-710 GLKYGQVLDHML
+710 SLKYGQVLDHML

>member
-14 THQTGIDVTSN
+14 THQVGIDVTSN
-25 NIANVNT
+25 NIANINT
-32 TGFRANSPEFKS
+32 TGFRANTPEFKS
-44 LFSTHLNYVNSNS
+44 LFSTNLNYVNSNS
-57 PVANDYNYGVTIG
+57 PVANDYNYGVTLG
-70 SNAINTNDGTYVNA
+70 SNAINTNDGTYVSA

-103 KNGAFDI
+103 KNGEFDI
-110 TNPDYTGAQQNYFTR
+110 NNPNYNVKQNYFTR

-160 GANNL
+160 GTNNL
-165 EQDYANLG
+165 QQDYANLG

-183 KEMHYQP
+183 KELHYQP
-190 TLTTQV
+190 TLTTEV

-203 RTQNAQGITA
+203 RTQNAKGITA
-213 LQDENGNFSMEKF
+213 LQDINGNFSMEKF
-226 LALDMNSLMDSSGKL
+226 LAQDINSLMDSSGKL
-241 IDAKN
+241 LDAKN
-246 YKDITFSVEQNGE
+246 YKDITFSIEQNGV
-259 TKNYTFTYGAEGENG
+259 TTNHTFTYGDTGANG
-274 FKTTG
+274 FKSVG
-279 ELITLIKER
+279 ELIDLIKEQ
-288 TGLDLALKLDS
+288 TGLDLALKLDEN
-299 LGNPSDCSLYL
+299 GNPSDCSLYL
-310 SNNTMQ
+310 SNNSMQ
-316 EMTLSISGRLAQK
+316 NVNVSISGRLAEK
-329 LGLSTNNETLESAF
+329 LGLSTNNEILDSAF
-343 QSQVETFTENTNY
+343 TSQIKTFEENVVY
-356 PNGAYVNYG
+356 QNGDYVNYQG
-365 GIIFQK
+365 MIFQK
-371 NGEGQDAGN
+371 NGEGEALGN

-388 TLVDS
+388 NLVDS
-393 TKVANYKEN
+393 TKVPTYQEN
-402 SEYNEGDFIVYE
+402 QEYLEGDFIVYE
-414 GKIYQRSNEP
+414 GRVYQRSAEE
-424 ITMVEDPETGE
+424 ITMIEDPETGE
-435 LIAQNPA
+435 LVPQNPA
-442 EDTIGWKEIGEN
+442 EDTQAWIEVGEN
-454 SRGMITEYEAGTTYE
+454 TKGMIAEYQAGNNYQ

-483 TNGAGDTNPL
+483 VNGAGNTNPS
-493 EDASGWRILMTDSL
+493 EDSSGWRILMSDSL

-512 NVATYET
+512 NVPTYET

-526 SGEKFILKSQYILLE
+526 TGEKFILKNQYILIE

-556 VKSAIYDS
+556 VRSAIYDS

-569 ISENPVFSEISF
+569 ISQNPVLSEISF
-581 NADGTPNAEPFEVAF
+581 NADGSANATPFAVEF
-596 QNGSI
+596 QGGSI

-609 DGKFS
+609 DGKSS

-624 KSATQDGTSSGI
+624 KSATQDGTESGI
-636 MNDIVINEDGIIL
+636 MDDIVINEDGIIL

-681 FKMNAMTINGETSVV
+681 FEMNAMTINGETSVV
-696 SGPPLLAWEETGNA
+696 SGPPLLAWEETGTA

>member
-14 THQTGIDVTSN
+14 THQVGIDVTSN
-25 NIANVNT
+25 NIANINT
-32 TGFRANSPEFKS
+32 TGFRANTPEFKS
-44 LFSTHLNYVNSNS
+44 LFSTNLNYVNSNS
-57 PVANDYNYGVTIG
+57 PVANDYNYGVTLG
-70 SNAINTNDGTYVNA
+70 SNAINTNDGTYVSA

-103 KNGAFDI
+103 KNGEFDI
-110 TNPDYTGAQQNYFTR
+110 NNPNYNVKQNYFTR

-160 GANNL
+160 GTNNL
-165 EQDYANLG
+165 QQDYANLG

-183 KEMHYQP
+183 KELHYQP
-190 TLTTQV
+190 TLTTEV

-203 RTQNAQGITA
+203 RTQNAKGITA
-213 LQDENGNFSMEKF
+213 LQDINGNFSMEKF
-226 LALDMNSLMDSSGKL
+226 LAQDINSLMDSSGKL
-241 IDAKN
+241 LDAKN
-246 YKDITFSVEQNGE
+246 YKDITFSIEQNGV
-259 TKNYTFTYGAEGENG
+259 TTNHTFTYGDTGANG
-274 FKTTG
+274 FKSVG
-279 ELITLIKER
+279 ELIDLIKEQ
-288 TGLDLALKLDS
+288 TGLDLALKLDEN
-299 LGNPSDCSLYL
+299 GNPSDCSLYL
-310 SNNTMQ
+310 SNNSMQ
-316 EMTLSISGRLAQK
+316 NVNVSISGRLAEK
-329 LGLSTNNETLESAF
+329 LGLSTNNEILDSAF
-343 QSQVETFTENTNY
+343 TSQIKTFEENAVY
-356 PNGAYVNYG
+356 QNGDYVNYQG
-365 GIIFQK
+365 MIFQK
-371 NGEGQDAGN
+371 NGEGGALGN

-388 TLVDS
+388 NLVDS
-393 TKVANYKEN
+393 TKVPTYQEN
-402 SEYNEGDFIVYE
+402 QEYLEGDFIVYE
-414 GKIYQRSNEP
+414 GRVYQRSAEE

-435 LIAQNPA
+435 LVPQNPA
-442 EDTIGWKEIGEN
+442 EDTQAWIEVGEN
-454 SRGMITEYEAGTTYE
+454 TKGMIAEYQAGNNYQ

-483 TNGAGDTNPL
+483 VNGAGNTNPS
-493 EDASGWRILMTDSL
+493 EDSSGWRILMSDSL

-512 NVATYET
+512 NVPTYET

-526 SGEKFILKSQYILLE
+526 TGEKFILKNQYILIE

-556 VKSAIYDS
+556 VRSAIYDS

-569 ISENPVFSEISF
+569 ISQNPVLSEISF
-581 NADGTPNAEPFEVAF
+581 NADGSANATPFAVEF
-596 QNGSI
+596 QGGSI

-609 DGKFS
+609 DGKSS

-624 KSATQDGTSSGI
+624 KSATQDGTESGI
-636 MNDIVINEDGIIL
+636 MDDIVINEDGIIL

-681 FKMNAMTINGETSVV
+681 FEMNAMTINGETSVV
-696 SGPPLLAWEETGNA
+696 SGPPLLAWEETGTA
-710 GLKYGQVLDHML
+710 SLKYGQVLDHML

>member
-14 THQTGIDVTSN
+14 THQVGIDVTSN
-25 NIANVNT
+25 NIANINT
-32 TGFRANSPEFKS
+32 TGFRANTPEFKS
-44 LFSTHLNYVNSNS
+44 LFSTNLNYVNSNS
-57 PVANDYNYGVTIG
+57 PVANDYNYGVTLG
-70 SNAINTNDGTYVNA
+70 SNAINTNDGTYVSA

-103 KNGAFDI
+103 KNGEFDI
-110 TNPDYTGAQQNYFTR
+110 NNPNYNVKQNYFTR

-160 GANNL
+160 GTNNL
-165 EQDYANLG
+165 QQDYANLG

-183 KEMHYQP
+183 KELHYQP
-190 TLTTQV
+190 TLTTEV

-203 RTQNAQGITA
+203 RTQNAKGITA
-213 LQDENGNFSMEKF
+213 LQDINGNFSMEKF
-226 LALDMNSLMDSSGKL
+226 LAQDINSLMDSSGKL
-241 IDAKN
+241 LDAKN
-246 YKDITFSVEQNGE
+246 YKDITFSIEQNGI
-259 TKNYTFTYGAEGENG
+259 TTNHTFTYGDTGANG
-274 FKTTG
+274 FKSVG
-279 ELITLIKER
+279 ELIDLIKEQ
-288 TGLDLALKLDS
+288 TGLDLALKLDEN
-299 LGNPSDCSLYL
+299 GNPSDCSLYL
-310 SNNTMQ
+310 SNNSMQ
-316 EMTLSISGRLAQK
+316 NVNVSISGRLAEK
-329 LGLSTNNETLESAF
+329 LGLSTNNEILDSAF
-343 QSQVETFTENTNY
+343 TSQIKTFEENAVY
-356 PNGAYVNYG
+356 QNGDYVNYQG
-365 GIIFQK
+365 MIFQK
-371 NGEGQDAGN
+371 NGEGEALGN

-388 TLVDS
+388 NLVDS
-393 TKVANYKEN
+393 TKVPTYQEN
-402 SEYNEGDFIVYE
+402 QEYLEGDFIVYE
-414 GKIYQRSNEP
+414 GRIYQRSAEE

-435 LIAQNPA
+435 LVPQNPA
-442 EDTIGWKEIGEN
+442 EDTQAWIEVGEN
-454 SRGMITEYEAGTTYE
+454 TKGMIAEYQAGNNYQ

-483 TNGAGDTNPL
+483 VNGAGNTNPS
-493 EDASGWRILMTDSL
+493 EDSSGWRILMSDSL

-512 NVATYET
+512 NVPTYET

-526 SGEKFILKSQYILLE
+526 TGEKFILKNQYILIE

-556 VKSAIYDS
+556 VRSAIYDS

-569 ISENPVFSEISF
+569 ISQNPVLSEISF
-581 NADGTPNAEPFEVAF
+581 NADGSANATPFAVEF
-596 QNGSI
+596 QGGSI

-609 DGKFS
+609 DSKSS

-624 KSATQDGTSSGI
+624 KSATQDGTESGI
-636 MNDIVINEDGIIL
+636 MDDIVINEDGIIL

-681 FKMNAMTINGETSVV
+681 FEMNAMTINGETSVV
-696 SGPPLLAWEETGNA
+696 SGPPLLAWEETGTA
-710 GLKYGQVLDHML
+710 SLKYGQVLDHML

>member
-14 THQTGIDVTSN
+14 THQVGIDVTSN
-25 NIANVNT
+25 NIANINT
-32 TGFRANSPEFKS
+32 TGFRANTPEFKS
-44 LFSTHLNYVNSNS
+44 LFSTNLNYVNSNS
-57 PVANDYNYGVTIG
+57 PVANDYNYGVTLG
-70 SNAINTNDGTYVNA
+70 SNAINTNDGTYVSA

-103 KNGAFDI
+103 KNGEFDI
-110 TNPDYTGAQQNYFTR
+110 NNPNYNVKQNYFTR

-160 GANNL
+160 GTNNL
-165 EQDYANLG
+165 QQDYANLG

-183 KEMHYQP
+183 KELHYQP
-190 TLTTQV
+190 TLTTEV

-203 RTQNAQGITA
+203 RTQNAKGITA
-213 LQDENGNFSMEKF
+213 LQDINGNFSMEKF
-226 LALDMNSLMDSSGKL
+226 LAQDINSLMDSSGKL
-241 IDAKN
+241 LDAKN
-246 YKDITFSVEQNGE
+246 YKDITFSIEQNGV
-259 TKNYTFTYGAEGENG
+259 TTNHTFTYGDTGANG
-274 FKTTG
+274 FKSVG
-279 ELITLIKER
+279 ELIDLIKEQ
-288 TGLDLALKLDS
+288 TGLDLALKLDEN
-299 LGNPSDCSLYL
+299 GNPSDCSLYL
-310 SNNTMQ
+310 SNNSMQ
-316 EMTLSISGRLAQK
+316 NVNVSISGRLAEK
-329 LGLSTNNETLESAF
+329 LGLSTNNEILDSAF
-343 QSQVETFTENTNY
+343 TSQIKTFEENAVY
-356 PNGAYVNYG
+356 QNGDYVNYQG
-365 GIIFQK
+365 MIFQK
-371 NGEGQDAGN
+371 NGEGEVLGN

-388 TLVDS
+388 NLVDS
-393 TKVANYKEN
+393 TKVPTYQEN
-402 SEYNEGDFIVYE
+402 QEYLEGDFIVYE
-414 GKIYQRSNEP
+414 GRVYQRSAEE

-435 LIAQNPA
+435 LVPQNPA
-442 EDTIGWKEIGEN
+442 EDTQAWIEVGEN
-454 SRGMITEYEAGTTYE
+454 TKGMIAEYQAGNNYQ

-483 TNGAGDTNPL
+483 VNGAGNTNPA
-493 EDASGWRILMTDSL
+493 EDSSGWRILMSDSL

-512 NVATYET
+512 NVPTYET

-526 SGEKFILKSQYILLE
+526 TGEKFILKNQYILIE

-556 VKSAIYDS
+556 VRSAIYDS

-569 ISENPVFSEISF
+569 ISQNPVLSEISF
-581 NADGTPNAEPFEVAF
+581 NADGSANATPFAVEF
-596 QNGSI
+596 QGGSI

-609 DGKFS
+609 DGKSS

-624 KSATQDGTSSGI
+624 KSATQDGTESGI
-636 MNDIVINEDGIIL
+636 MDDIVINEDGIIL

-681 FKMNAMTINGETSVV
+681 FEMNAMTINGETSVV
-696 SGPPLLAWEETGNA
+696 SGPPLLAWEETGTA
-710 GLKYGQVLDHML
+710 SLKYGQVLDHML